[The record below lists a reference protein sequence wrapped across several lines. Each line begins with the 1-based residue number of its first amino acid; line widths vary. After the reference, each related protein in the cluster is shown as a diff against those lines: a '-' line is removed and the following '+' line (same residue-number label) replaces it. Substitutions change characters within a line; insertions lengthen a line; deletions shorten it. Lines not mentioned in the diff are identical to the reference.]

1 MNTTRKRRPGE
12 QRILGAMQHF
22 DRKAR
27 ALTAY
32 FGISLGA
39 ASAIASS
46 WPDKPG
52 TEPKPL
58 DQRFPSIWKPKR
70 YEGRMLPF

>member
-1 MNTTRKRRPGE
+1 MSAARKRRPGE
-12 QRILGAMQHF
+12 QRVLSAVHQF

-27 ALTAY
+27 ALTEY

-46 WPDKPG
+46 WSDKPEA
-52 TEPKPL
+52 EPTPL
-58 DQRFPSIWKPKR
+58 DQQFPAIWRPKR
-70 YEGRMLPF
+70 YEGRVLPF